1 MPIER
6 SREDDLNNWQDS
18 AEVLFSGQAIN
29 VTDSLNNWSD
39 TGNSDQLVQAD
50 SLNNWTDGGSA
61 PGTLPLLENP
71 GVVIVLSEVG
81 DLFNS
86 QIVLDVLG
94 EYPVDLRHSQIIVEV
109 LKDSEG
115 ALRNSQIVLEV
126 LWKPNKGWKVFEV

>member
-6 SREDDLNNWQDS
+6 SREDNLNNWQDS
-18 AEVLFSGQAIN
+18 AEVSLSEQSIN
-29 VTDSLNNWSD
+29 VNDSLNTWSD
-39 TGNSDQLVQAD
+39 TGTSDQQVHSD

-71 GVVIVLSEVG
+71 GVVVVLSGVG
-81 DLFNS
+81 DLVNT
-86 QIVLDVLG
+86 QIVVDVLG
-94 EYPVDLRHSQIIVEV
+94 EYPVDIQHSQVVVEV